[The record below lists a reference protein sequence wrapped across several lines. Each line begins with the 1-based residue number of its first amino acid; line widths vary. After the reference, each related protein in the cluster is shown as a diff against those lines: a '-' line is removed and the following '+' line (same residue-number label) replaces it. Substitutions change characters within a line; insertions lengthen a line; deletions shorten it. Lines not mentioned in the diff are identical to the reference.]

1 MVKKVLVLAAIAFVV
16 YYVLHNPQVA
26 GHTTHVAVRNAWH
39 GVKGI
44 AASLAK
50 FINTLVS

>member
-1 MVKKVLVLAAIAFVV
+1 MLKKVLVLAAIAFVV

-26 GHTTHVAVRNAWH
+26 GHTVHVAAKNAWH
-39 GVKGI
+39 GLRGI